1 MNTKIT
7 SKQFISTCVL
17 FMISSIQVINIYPNS
32 KINIWFAAII
42 GAAASVP
49 IIFMFGRLS
58 GLYPEE
64 DIFGII
70 EKTIGKIAG
79 KGINLLYTVYGLYLG
94 IVTIRYLT
102 EFIQVVSLNE
112 TPQIILLTFFGF
124 LCGYI
129 VCKGSGIITKLSTM
143 ILPVVFAIFLF
154 IIVCS
159 FGFYDFSYLRP
170 GLDENIKE
178 FSDAAVSVA
187 SFSFCEIIF
196 LISFLRNSDFN
207 QKKKYSL
214 LIISLLIGTIFIV
227 VQLLSNQLILGTS
240 TSSILYFPNYEA
252 VSIINIEDFITHI
265 EVISIISFLMCVIIK
280 ESVCIF
286 TISSGLRK
294 VFNIKKP
301 KAVEAL
307 ATVAVIIGG
316 VFVFD
321 STMDMYK
328 FHELNKYI
336 VLIFQA
342 AVPLLIYS
350 IAEIRNIRDKERNN
364 INGHSVKLKTP

>member
-1 MNTKIT
+1 MHNEYYQDFQYD
-7 SKQFISTCVL
+7 SCISRGICSINPR
-17 FMISSIQVINIYPNS
+17 ISALQTVI
-32 KINIWFAAII
+32 
-42 GAAASVP
+42 V
-49 IIFMFGRLS
+49 
-58 GLYPEE
+58 
-64 DIFGII
+64 
-70 EKTIGKIAG
+70 
-79 KGINLLYTVYGLYLG
+79 LYLR
-94 IVTIRYLT
+94 IFAKYA
-102 EFIQVVSLNE
+102 LNIE
-112 TPQIILLTFFGF
+112 
-124 LCGYI
+124 
-129 VCKGSGIITKLSTM
+129 
-143 ILPVVFAIFLF
+143 
-154 IIVCS
+154 
-159 FGFYDFSYLRP
+159 
-170 GLDENIKE
+170 LDENIKE

-227 VQLLSNQLILGTS
+227 IQLLSNQLILGTS

-307 ATVAVIIGG
+307 ATIAVIIGG

>member
-7 SKQFISTCVL
+7 SKQFVSTCVL

-42 GAAASVP
+42 GAVASAP
-49 IIFMFGRLS
+49 IILMFARLS
-58 GLYPEE
+58 GLYPDE
-64 DIFGII
+64 DLFGII
-70 EKTIGKIAG
+70 EKTLGKAVG
-79 KGINLLYTVYGLYLG
+79 KCINLLYTVYGLYLG

-112 TPQIILLTFFGF
+112 TPQITLLAFFGF

-129 VCKGSGIITKLSTM
+129 VYKGTGTITKLSTV
-143 ILPVVFAIFLF
+143 ILPVVFAIFIF
-154 IIVCS
+154 IIICS
-159 FGFYDFSYLRP
+159 FGFYNFSYLKP
-170 GLDENIKE
+170 GLDETVRT
-178 FSDAAVSVA
+178 FSDAAFSVA

-196 LISFLRNSDFN
+196 IMGFFKNSEFS
-207 QKKKYSL
+207 QRKKYSL
-214 LIISLLIGTIFIV
+214 LIISLLIGMVFTVI
-227 VQLLSNQLILGTS
+227 QLLSNQLILGTS
-240 TSSILYFPNYEA
+240 TNSILYFPNYEA

-286 TISSGLRK
+286 TVSSGLNK
-294 VFNIKKP
+294 IFNVRKP
-301 KAVEAL
+301 KLTEIF

-316 VFVFD
+316 VFIFD

-350 IAEIRNIRDKERNN
+350 IAEIRNIREKERNN